1 MGLLSF
7 ENIKKPGKGDMVDH
21 SSREEAGPVLRQQAF
36 QKCSKPYRPHVS
48 QVPGEG
54 WLLSHLENGSCR
66 KMADS
71 SDGN

>member
-7 ENIKKPGKGDMVDH
+7 ENIKKPGKGDMVDYNN
-21 SSREEAGPVLRQQAF
+21 REEVGPVLRQQAF
-36 QKCSKPYRPHVS
+36 HKCSKPCCLHVS

-54 WLLSHLENGSCR
+54 CLLNRLENGSSR

-71 SDGN
+71 RDGN